1 MACKIA
7 QDYGIYH
14 QDGRTYLNACNK
26 KYDAIFV
33 DAFKG
38 LSVPF
43 ELTTIEAVNKMK
55 NCLTE
60 DGVVIT
66 NVLGSFTGKD
76 SEFFLMEY
84 ETYKKVFPSVLV
96 YQVAPSIAEDT
107 KQNLILVGSKKEEVA
122 LEKIEQYQNLLANQR
137 DITNSTKQYLTDDY
151 APVE

>member
-1 MACKIA
+1 
-7 QDYGIYH
+7 
-14 QDGRTYLNACNK
+14 
-26 KYDAIFV
+26 
-33 DAFKG
+33 
-38 LSVPF
+38 
-43 ELTTIEAVNKMK
+43 MK

-84 ETYKKVFPSVLV
+84 ETYNKVFPSVLV

-122 LEKIEQYQNLLANQR
+122 LEKIEQYQNLLENQR